1 MNHKILT
8 SEQEVH
14 LVNKIA
20 VTVSLVVGAFVII
33 GYLND
38 ARVGNISWG
47 YAGIVSGLALIAL
60 VVNGFIYYSDR
71 SSYLLRHTIV
81 VLFGIMYMV
90 QMFGA
95 KNDLVFLI
103 AIPICCVFMLY
114 FDFNFTLRSSICV
127 FVVNFVYVMIHIFT
141 GKMPSGLE
149 TETSTILLQLAATSL
164 FLFALCWG
172 TKVSNRIN
180 LSRMLAVESE
190 KENSEAMLKDILE
203 IAAKVK
209 EASGEAG
216 EIINSLKVATET
228 TAITLDEIAKG
239 NSSTAV
245 SVENQTEMTNNIN
258 KMIKST
264 KELSEKMLE
273 QSQKSMEFVNDGQ
286 KSIQELQ
293 NMADVIEQFNHQVS
307 EEMSLLKE
315 NTDKVV
321 DITNEIFTIS
331 NQTNLLALNASIE
344 SARAGEA
351 GRGFA
356 VVSEQIRILAEQT
369 RSLTKN
375 IQSIVS
381 VLQQSTSNTLA
392 SIDKVFEA
400 SKKEKQ
406 DIQTTSEQFDDINN
420 EMLRLSSDITNIS
433 NSIDE
438 IVKANENIMES
449 ITEIASFSEEVAA
462 NAEEAHAIGES
473 SNSEAEDAVK
483 IMDSLL
489 EAASKLDRYL
499 ES

>member
-1 MNHKILT
+1 MNQNILT

-20 VTVSLVVGAFVII
+20 VTVSAIVEGFIII

-38 ARVGNISWG
+38 ASSGNISWIL
-47 YAGIVSGLALIAL
+47 AAIVAVLALIAL
-60 VVNGFIYYSDR
+60 VVNSVIYYNDR
-71 SSYLLRHTIV
+71 SSFLLRHTIV
-81 VLFGIMYMV
+81 ILNGIMYMA
-90 QMFGA
+90 MLAGA
-95 KNDLVFLI
+95 KNDLVFFV
-103 AIPICCVFMLY
+103 AVPVCCVFMLY
-114 FDFNFTLRSSICV
+114 FDFNFTLRSSIAV
-127 FVVNFVYVMIHIFT
+127 FVCNFVYIMYHIFT
-141 GKMPSGLE
+141 GKMPSGQP
-149 TETSTILLQLAATSL
+149 TDTSTVLLQLAAISL
-164 FLFALCWG
+164 FLVGLCWG

-180 LSRMLAVESE
+180 LSRMLAVEAE
-190 KENSEAMLKDILE
+190 KENSDAMLKDILE

-209 EASGEAG
+209 EASSEAG
-216 EIINSLKVATET
+216 EIIKSLKVATET

-286 KSIQELQ
+286 KSIEELQ
-293 NMADVIEQFNHQVS
+293 VMADVIEQFNHQVS

-392 SIDKVFEA
+392 SIDKVFDA

-433 NSIDE
+433 NSIEE

-473 SNSEAEDAVK
+473 SNAEAEDAVK

-489 EAASKLDRYL
+489 EAAAKLDRYL